1 MGVEYAG
8 LDCLQHP
15 RTVVRGLPCPP
26 HSQPKQPAFEPFAA
40 PEFLPRKARDRRDSD
55 VTPSDSRGSDAPSRG
70 HPPDRAGTA
79 TSVAPLWSHAGSSRA
94 PGTPLRR
101 TCRRDLAAASSD
113 KSLTSQLFPN
123 MVSPLGIGPVSEGRN
138 SPSAAEKK
146 PFQKAD
152 GVGFEPTN
160 DFRRCRFSRPV
171 HSTALPPIPT
181 AAVSPRPRARVARA
195 CRRTCRRRS
204 LASLPPP
211 SAGGPDTPPGIPPA
225 SVPQGSPLTNRPIW
239 PKTVILTPGSRV
251 DFPARGTPCP
261 RRPLRDRTPT
271 PHEHPTGPAIS
282 WAASA
287 TG

>member
-1 MGVEYAG
+1 MEIRIHSARRRPIPISDGARLIARPSGGPRDPLDTRVGGPTLAERNPLHPPVFRPAIRAASHGVS
-8 LDCLQHP
+8 L
-15 RTVVRGLPCPP
+15 R
-26 HSQPKQPAFEPFAA
+26 
-40 PEFLPRKARDRRDSD
+40 FLPETK
-55 VTPSDSRGSDAPSRG
+55 T
-70 HPPDRAGTA
+70 
-79 TSVAPLWSHAGSSRA
+79 
-94 PGTPLRR
+94 
-101 TCRRDLAAASSD
+101 
-113 KSLTSQLFPN
+113 
-123 MVSPLGIGPVSEGRN
+123 
-138 SPSAAEKK
+138 
-146 PFQKAD
+146 D

-171 HSTALPPIPT
+171 HSTALPPIQT
-181 AAVSPRPRARVARA
+181 AAVSPRPRTSVARA
-195 CRRTCRRRS
+195 CRRSCQRRS

-211 SAGGPDTPPGIPPA
+211 SAGGPDPPPGIPPA

-239 PKTVILTPGSRV
+239 PKTVVLTPGSRV

>member
-15 RTVVRGLPCPP
+15 RTVGRGLPCPP

-55 VTPSDSRGSDAPSRG
+55 VTPSPSRGSDDSSQG
-70 HPPDRAGTA
+70 HPRDRAGTRLFGR
-79 TSVAPLWSHAGSSRA
+79 PPGGLGERLLP
-94 PGTPLRR
+94 PGTPPRETSRR
-101 TCRRDLAAASSD
+101 GPSTAASD

-181 AAVSPRPRARVARA
+181 AAVSPRPRTSVARA

>member
-1 MGVEYAG
+1 MEELIGLRLPTPVGVGCQRRIDLGRMVKVAI
-8 LDCLQHP
+8 P
-15 RTVVRGLPCPP
+15 
-26 HSQPKQPAFEPFAA
+26 QPGFRSAIRAA
-40 PEFLPRKARDRRDSD
+40 
-55 VTPSDSRGSDAPSRG
+55 SRGD
-70 HPPDRAGTA
+70 
-79 TSVAPLWSHAGSSRA
+79 W
-94 PGTPLRR
+94 LRF
-101 TCRRDLAAASSD
+101 LS
-113 KSLTSQLFPN
+113 
-123 MVSPLGIGPVSEGRN
+123 
-138 SPSAAEKK
+138 KK
-146 PFQKAD
+146 TD

-171 HSTALPPIPT
+171 HSTALPPIQT
-181 AAVSPRPRARVARA
+181 AAVSPRPRASVARA

-211 SAGGPDTPPGIPPA
+211 SAGGPDPPPGIPPA

-239 PKTVILTPGSRV
+239 PKTVVLTPGSRV

>member
-1 MGVEYAG
+1 MEIRIHSARRRPIPISDGARLIARPSG
-8 LDCLQHP
+8 GPRDPLDTKVGGP
-15 RTVVRGLPCPP
+15 RSLIT
-26 HSQPKQPAFEPFAA
+26 
-40 PEFLPRKARDRRDSD
+40 ARFISRCSDRRS
-55 VTPSDSRGSDAPSRG
+55 G
-70 HPPDRAGTA
+70 PP
-79 TSVAPLWSHAGSSRA
+79 
-94 PGTPLRR
+94 
-101 TCRRDLAAASSD
+101 
-113 KSLTSQLFPN
+113 LTETRCVF
-123 MVSPLGIGPVSEGRN
+123 SP
-138 SPSAAEKK
+138 KK
-146 PFQKAD
+146 TD

-171 HSTALPPIPT
+171 HSTALPPIQT
-181 AAVSPRPRARVARA
+181 AAVSPRPRASVARA

-211 SAGGPDTPPGIPPA
+211 SAGGLDPPPGIPPA

-239 PKTVILTPGSRV
+239 PKTVVLTPGSRV